1 VSIDRLRS
9 IMAAL
14 RDPAGGCPWDRD
26 QTWATIAPHT
36 IEEAYELADAI
47 ERGDAAHVRDELGDV
62 LFQVVFQSRIAEEQG
77 LFDFDDVAQT
87 ISGKLE
93 RRHPHVFGDAE
104 LRTAEEQS
112 RAWEEQK
119 AAERE
124 AAGTGASA
132 LDGVALGLPA
142 LSRASKLGR
151 RAARV
156 GFDWSSP
163 DGVLDKLVEECGE
176 LRRELAS
183 GDAEAAREELGDLL
197 FSIAQLARHLEVDPE
212 AALRA
217 GNAKFERRFR
227 HVESLLARQGR
238 APQDAGADELEMLWA
253 RAKQEIG

>member
-1 VSIDRLRS
+1 MSIDRLRS

-14 RDPAGGCPWDRD
+14 RDPAAGCPWDRD

-47 ERGDAAHVRDELGDV
+47 ERGDPAHVRDELGDV

-77 LFDFDDVAQT
+77 LFDFDGVAQA
-87 ISGKLE
+87 ISEKLE

-104 LRTAEEQS
+104 LRTAAEQS

-124 AAGTGASA
+124 AAGTGSSA

-156 GFDWSSP
+156 GFDWSSA

-176 LRRELAS
+176 LRRELAA
-183 GDAEAAREELGDLL
+183 DHAEAVREELGDLL

-238 APQDAGADELEMLWA
+238 APQDAGPDELERLWA